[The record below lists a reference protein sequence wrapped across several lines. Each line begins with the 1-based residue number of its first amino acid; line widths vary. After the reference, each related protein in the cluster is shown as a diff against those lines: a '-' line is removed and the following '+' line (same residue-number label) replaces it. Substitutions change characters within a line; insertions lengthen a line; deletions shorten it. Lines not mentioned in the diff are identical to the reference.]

1 MSKRTSHNLA
11 GGGQLQA
18 RGAAQVMSYDMTEDT
33 PQGTKY
39 SAKQSVAGEKSVDS
53 QPAASSMPVAISEG
67 LAARADGGI
76 LV

>member
-1 MSKRTSHNLA
+1 
-11 GGGQLQA
+11 
-18 RGAAQVMSYDMTEDT
+18 MSYDMTEET

-39 SAKQSVAGEKSVDS
+39 SAKQSVAGEKSVES